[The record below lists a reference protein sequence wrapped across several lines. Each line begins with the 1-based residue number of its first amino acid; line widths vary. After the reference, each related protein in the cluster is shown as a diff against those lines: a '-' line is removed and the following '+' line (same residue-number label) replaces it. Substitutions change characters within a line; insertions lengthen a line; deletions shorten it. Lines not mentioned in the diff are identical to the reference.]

1 MLPAPAHGRC
11 TSTGTDTT
19 AIPSQFQGAQNQGQH
34 ERRGKMQL
42 RRTRASSRA
51 LVVNGRARVMMMTA
65 AVIVNRCS
73 VDRKREAVKIAG
85 WVIESRIPGESQME
99 DISMFLFKCP
109 QGLGCFVS
117 CVDNGVL
124 GCMQGTQHACK
135 QAQTDPQKKMHFG
148 PGTPGKPVAASQSV
162 RQTQRGQARPSQ
174 LRKSSKLEW
183 KQKKSGGV

>member
-11 TSTGTDTT
+11 TGTSTDTT

-65 AVIVNRCS
+65 AVMIVNQCS
-73 VDRKREAVKIAG
+73 ADRKREAVKIAG
-85 WVIESRIPGESQME
+85 WVIESRIPGEPQME

-124 GCMQGTQHACK
+124 GCMQGTQHACI
-135 QAQTDPQKKMHFG
+135 QAQTDPQENALRARDARE
-148 PGTPGKPVAASQSV
+148 TRRSQPVNE
-162 RQTQRGQARPSQ
+162 TDPTRPS
-174 LRKSSKLEW
+174 R
-183 KQKKSGGV
+183 SGEAIPITQIV